1 MNMEMVGW
9 IVLGWF
15 VVALVV
21 SIVLGGFLSQSK
33 ATREEVDF
41 ATAAAKSKVM
51 RFMRIPA
58 ARSVA
63 VRNIQSAP
71 RPTRQQVRR
80 QVDGLT
86 P

>member
-1 MNMEMVGW
+1 MNMEMVAW

-15 VVALVV
+15 VIALLV

-33 ATREEVDF
+33 ATRDEVDF
-41 ATAAAKSKVM
+41 ASAAAKSKVL

-63 VRNIQSAP
+63 ARNIQTAP
-71 RPTRQQVRR
+71 RSIKQQVHR
-80 QVDGLT
+80 QVDGLA

>member
-33 ATREEVDF
+33 ATRDEVDF
-41 ATAAAKSKVM
+41 ATAASKSKVM

-58 ARSVA
+58 ARPVA
-63 VRNIQSAP
+63 VRNIQTTP
-71 RPTRQQVRR
+71 RPTRQQVHR